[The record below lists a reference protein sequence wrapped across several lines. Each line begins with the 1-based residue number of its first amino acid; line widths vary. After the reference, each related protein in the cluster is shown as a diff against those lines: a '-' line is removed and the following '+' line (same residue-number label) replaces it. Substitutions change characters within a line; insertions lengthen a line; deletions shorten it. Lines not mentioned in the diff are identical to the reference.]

1 MFPDGFP
8 ALEEL
13 SVPRVP
19 LKSLE
24 LDKLRETHRKL
35 VSGSYLSP
43 EADDWWTTTLN
54 NVEKE
59 DAEACTTCSEIRR
72 GHMENCRSKH
82 DAPEVAREKDRHQ
95 RQASQRL
102 IQHLHEHSHEEYPKD
117 ILFPPA
123 VYTWNK
129 ENNSYDDNIEEK
141 IELKE
146 SEQQL
151 VEALGALREDTT
163 ETHFVGVTGLSK
175 RSAGSK
181 NARPEKL
188 EVGHVVVVRT
198 EDDDPHS
205 SYLPFFVGE
214 VLGVEDAEGN
224 ADSKVHICE
233 YSSPT
238 LVRTHRSD
246 QPEEVALI
254 EVHKVRWQANFRGAD
269 SGRQERDEF
278 HRDASCKPSTNAFKP
293 P

>member
-1 MFPDGFP
+1 
-8 ALEEL
+8 
-13 SVPRVP
+13 
-19 LKSLE
+19 
-24 LDKLRETHRKL
+24 
-35 VSGSYLSP
+35 
-43 EADDWWTTTLN
+43 
-54 NVEKE
+54 
-59 DAEACTTCSEIRR
+59 
-72 GHMENCRSKH
+72 MENCRSKH

-278 HRDASCKPSTNAFKP
+278 HRDASCKPSTNAYKP
-293 P
+293 LQRTVWLSAVAEYDTQEKLLNQGSQRAKGRSLKTWVLKVLSNNQRIKWQTPATASRKRKKPD